1 MNSTLESIEQAAKH
15 LTLREKATLAH
26 SLLRELDGRG
36 GLYEEVEREWTELAE
51 ARLDAY
57 LQGEMDV
64 IDGDEAMN
72 RLRDTIK

>member
-1 MNSTLESIEQAAKH
+1 MSSTLESIEQAAKL

-26 SLLRELDGRG
+26 SLLRELDGPD
-36 GLYEEVEREWTELAE
+36 GLYEDVDREWTELAE
-51 ARLDAY
+51 TRLDAY

-64 IDGDEAMN
+64 IDGEEAMN